1 MKNILYSLSV
11 KTNTLIYFFLFAA
24 LFQEVPSIQAQT
36 TAGTE
41 FWVTFGSN
49 FDLSHN
55 QVELQIRIVSQDF
68 PTSGNIYFTNLG
80 TSISFS
86 MKSREV
92 YTYDLNNTQ
101 KHSAYNS
108 QQGVSNQSIRITSDN
123 PVTVYAINMFHN
135 TTDATNLLPLTALS
149 TDYYFLSYAPRADW
163 YYMISDAYAVIATEN
178 NTQVFHNG
186 GIPIALN
193 AGQVYYKTAYLADMT
208 GAHITADKPI
218 ALFAL
223 NQGTLLPN
231 NDMYSSDHFMQ
242 QLAPVNTWGKTFFV
256 PVSDLTTPTC
266 FDTKDRVRIVASQN
280 NTVIKPPAGVTL
292 ITNSGGQAGYTLQ
305 AGQFIELEV
314 TLLNNGC
321 FIQADKPVGVC
332 TYLTSMEYNNGAFSD
347 PSQAWLPSIEQT
359 VSEAMVAPFIASGSS
374 FLEKHYALLF
384 TPTATKS
391 NTKVSIGGG
400 TAAPL
405 SGGQW
410 RDHAAAGFS
419 FYSMP
424 LTHQTASY
432 NFTNTEGLI
441 VMGYG
446 VGLRVSYYYL
456 AYSAMRK
463 FEASFF
469 ANDIHYLDIPSEIFC
484 IGNID
489 FHAEIEGMGIDA
501 GSLKWYINNFE
512 ETEAQ
517 DKLIWSK
524 YFADGDYDIKM
535 MVRFL
540 TGDSVNLESTLH
552 VVNCDTVYYRV
563 NIEVN
568 EPDYGSATG
577 AGNYLPNTI
586 AHMEAF
592 ANNCYRFSHWTIE
605 DAVVSH
611 ENPYTFTVTDNV
623 TLVAHFYALD
633 FDTYCPTL
641 WDNTFMLNLLKLR
654 EEGYEVTG
662 CLWYKNGIELKE
674 TNTINEFSYSAGPNE
689 GNLLELS
696 PTYYIFELLTSNFGA
711 LCSNKK
717 IITGYNI
724 NKLIVYPNPVLA
736 GIPFTVVGTEKENSI
751 HVYNYYGACV
761 GKIAGEEGLSKITL
775 DLPAGIYFIRTNN
788 KAATIMVVK

>member
-1 MKNILYSLSV
+1 MKNILYPLSV
-11 KTNTLIYFFLFAA
+11 KTNALLYIFLFAT
-24 LFQEVPSIQAQT
+24 LFQGIPSMQAQT
-36 TAGTE
+36 TEGTE

-49 FDLSHN
+49 HN
-55 QVELQIRIVSQDF
+55 NPHNTIALQIRIVSQDL

-80 TSISFS
+80 TSISFN
-86 MKSREV
+86 MNPREV
-92 YTYDLNNTQ
+92 YTYDLNSTQ
-101 KHSAYNS
+101 KQSVYNL
-108 QQGVSNQSIRITSDN
+108 QQGISNRSIHITSNN
-123 PVTVYAINMFHN
+123 PVTAYAVNLIEAS
-135 TTDATNLLPLTALS
+135 TDATNILPITALGNN
-149 TDYYFLSYAPRADW
+149 YYQISYSPREDQLL
-163 YYMISDAYAVIATEN
+163 SDAYAVIATEN
-178 NTQVFHNG
+178 DTQVFHNG
-186 GIPIALN
+186 GIPIILN
-193 AGQVYYKTAYLADMT
+193 AGQVYYKTAYLTDMT
-208 GAHITADKPI
+208 GAHITTDKPV
-218 ALFAL
+218 AFFAL
-223 NQGTLLPN
+223 NQGTKIPN
-231 NDMYSSDHFMQ
+231 IVSYSGDHLMQ
-242 QLAPVNTWGKTFFV
+242 QLAPVNTWGKNFFV
-256 PVSDLTTPTC
+256 PVSDLTTPTYSN
-266 FDTKDRVRIVASQN
+266 TKNRVRIVASQN
-280 NTVIKPPAGVTL
+280 NTVITTPAGATL
-292 ITNSGGQAGYTLQ
+292 ITNTGGQANYTLQ

-332 TYLTSMEYNNGAFSD
+332 IYLTSRGYNNNSFSD

-359 VSEAMVAPFIASGSS
+359 VSDALVAPFIARGSS
-374 FLEKHYALLF
+374 VLERHYALLF
-384 TPTATKS
+384 TPIATKN
-391 NTKVSIGGG
+391 NTRVSIGGG
-400 TAAPL
+400 TATPL

-410 RDHAAAGFS
+410 RDHATAGFS

-432 NFTNTEGLI
+432 NFTNNEGLI

-446 VGLRVSYYYL
+446 YGPWEAYYYL
-456 AYSAMRK
+456 AYSAMRNL
-463 FEASFF
+463 EATFY
-469 ANDIHYLDIPSEIFC
+469 ANDIYYLDMPNHTFCQETIIFR
-484 IGNID
+484 
-489 FHAEIEGMGIDA
+489 AEIEGMGTDA

-540 TGDSVNLESTLH
+540 SGDSVNLESTLH

-586 AHMEAF
+586 AQVEAF

-605 DAVVSH
+605 DEVVSY
-611 ENPYTFTVTDNV
+611 ENQYSFTVTDNV

-696 PTYYIFELLTSNFGA
+696 PTYYMFELLTSNFGA

-724 NKLIVYPNPVLA
+724 NKLIVYPNPVIA
-736 GIPFTVVGTEKENSI
+736 GTLLTVVGTEKESSVN
-751 HVYNYYGACV
+751 VYNYYGACV
-761 GKIAGEEGLSKITL
+761 GKIAGEEGLSKLTL

-788 KAATIMVVK
+788 KTAKIIVVK